1 MKPLELMNAA
11 PTAMRNFW
19 LKLALGLALAASF
32 AQTASA
38 QILKVTLLGTG
49 NPRPS
54 MERFGPSIL
63 VEAGQEKLLFDCGR
77 GALQRLYQVKV
88 EQIDGLFLTH
98 LHSDHIVGIPDLWLT
113 SWIMG
118 RKIPLRVW
126 GPVGTRRMMSR
137 LDRRIPS
144 ISTCGGTSMR
154 TCHRMEWRFK
164 RRTFT
169 RASFIRTETLK

>member
-1 MKPLELMNAA
+1 MKPPELMNAA

-19 LKLALGLALAASF
+19 LKLALGLALAASL

-38 QILKVTLLGTG
+38 QTLKVTLLGTG

-77 GALQRLYQVKV
+77 GTLQRLYQVKV
-88 EQIDGLFLTH
+88 DQIDGLFLTH

-113 SWIMG
+113 GWVMG
-118 RKIPLRVW
+118 RKCR
-126 GPVGTRRMMSR
+126 TSS
-137 LDRRIPS
+137 RRIPS
-144 ISTCGGTSMR
+144 ISKCGGTSMR
-154 TCHRMEWRFK
+154 SCRRRELRLK

-169 RASFIRTETLK
+169 KAWFIRTET